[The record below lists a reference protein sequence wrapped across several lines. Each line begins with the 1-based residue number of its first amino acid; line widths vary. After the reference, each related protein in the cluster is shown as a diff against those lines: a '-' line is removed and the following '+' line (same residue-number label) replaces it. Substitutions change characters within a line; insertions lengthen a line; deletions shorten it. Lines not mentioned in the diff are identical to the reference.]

1 MSCYYCELY
10 TMKGNSGK
18 AQAYL
23 DQATA
28 YLDSSFGD
36 RVEAQYLRTKSFY
49 YWKEKDY
56 RHALSAVNLAKLEM
70 KKAILQSSGQLQEAV
85 TIYEEIINK
94 TETINMDAFD
104 RQIEQL
110 RVLNDLNDMEKQD
123 RELKLKS
130 EQEALKQKQ
139 IVVSIGLD
147 GPTLY
152 VVAYLYAY

>member
-1 MSCYYCELY
+1 
-10 TMKGNSGK
+10 
-18 AQAYL
+18 
-23 DQATA
+23 
-28 YLDSSFGD
+28 
-36 RVEAQYLRTKSFY
+36 
-49 YWKEKDY
+49 
-56 RHALSAVNLAKLEM
+56 M
-70 KKAILQSSGQLQEAV
+70 KKAIFAITGQLQEAV

-94 TETINMDAFD
+94 TETINTDAFD

-110 RVLNDLNDMEKQD
+110 RVLNDLNDLEKQD

-139 IVVSIGLD
+139 IVVSIGLLLVLM